1 MKWLVSNHQWVNL
14 EKVEKI
20 DFRHGYVNLIF
31 ADGYL
36 RIEDIMPEIESQ
48 FELFLKKP
56 DWLIFCADE
65 WRQSNEMD
73 KAS

>member
-1 MKWLVSNHQWVNL
+1 MKWLVSNHQRVNL

-20 DFRHGYVNLIF
+20 DFRQGYVNLIF

-36 RIEDIMPEIESQ
+36 RIEDTMPEIESR
-48 FELFLKKP
+48 FELFLKRP
-56 DWLIFCADE
+56 DWLIFYVDE
-65 WRQSNEMD
+65 WRNSDEVD